1 MKLGAGRM
9 ERCVVL
15 WAYALLPFV
24 QGHSLF
30 TCEPIIVPRCMKM
43 TYNMTFFPNLMGH
56 YDQNTAAVEM
66 KHFLPLA
73 NLECSPNVE
82 TFLCKAFV
90 PTCTEQTQVA
100 PPCRKFCE
108 KVYSDCKNLI
118 DTFGIRWP
126 KELQCDQL
134 QYCDE
139 TAPVTSDP
147 NSLFPGPQK
156 KTDQVLR
163 DIGIWC
169 PRHLKTSGEH
179 GYKFL
184 GVDQCAPPCPNMY
197 FTSDEL
203 EFAKSFIGI
212 VSIFCLCATLFTVL
226 TFLINVQRF
235 RYPERPIIYY
245 SVCYSIVSLM
255 YFIGFLLGNSTAC
268 NNKTD
273 DKLEIG
279 DTVVLGSQNKACTI
293 LFMFLYFFTMAGTV
307 WWVILTI
314 TWFLAA
320 GRKWSCEAIE
330 QKAVWF
336 HAVAWGA
343 PGFLTILLLA
353 MNKVEGDNI
362 SGVCFVGLYD
372 LDASRYFV
380 LLPLCLCVFVGL
392 SLLLAGIISLNH
404 VRQVIQHDGRN
415 QEKLKKFMIRI
426 GVFSGLY
433 LVPLVTLLGCY
444 VYEQVN
450 RVTWELTWVS
460 DHCRQ
465 YHIPCPPQKKK
476 ETRPDLALF
485 MIKYL
490 MTLIVGISA
499 IFWVGSKKTCTEWA
513 GFFKRN
519 RKRDPISESRRVLQE
534 SCEFFLKHNSKVKPQ
549 KKHGKPSSHKL
560 KVISKSMGTST
571 GATASHSTSAMA
583 ITNHDYLGQETTTE
597 IQTSPETSVRDMRPD
612 GVATPRLRDQ
622 SGSREPASPG
632 ASSSRL
638 CAEQVDKTGRVSA
651 SGNDKISVSGS
662 TRSEGRATP
671 RSEVIETGPALG
683 NNLQVPSS
691 SKPSSL
697 KGSASLLPQLV
708 PEAREEQGVGT

>member
-1 MKLGAGRM
+1 MEMAPFLLLG
-9 ERCVVL
+9 L
-15 WAYALLPFV
+15 FLPLV
-24 QGHSLF
+24 RGHSLF
-30 TCEPIIVPRCMKM
+30 TCEPITVPRCMKM
-43 TYNMTFFPNLMGH
+43 AYNMTFFPNLMGH
-56 YDQNTAAVEM
+56 YDQGAAAVEM
-66 KHFLPLA
+66 EHFLPVA

-82 TFLCKAFV
+82 LFLCQAFV
-90 PTCTEQTQVA
+90 PTCTEQIHVV
-100 PPCRKFCE
+100 PPCRKLCE
-108 KVYSDCKNLI
+108 KVYSDCKSLI

-126 KELQCDQL
+126 EELECNRLPPCD
-134 QYCDE
+134 DA
-139 TAPVTSDP
+139 APVTP
-147 NSLFPGPQK
+147 HPHTELAGPQR
-156 KTDQVLR
+156 KTEQVPR
-163 DIGIWC
+163 DIGFWC
-169 PRHLKTSGEH
+169 PKHLKASGEQ

-184 GVDQCAPPCPNMY
+184 GIDQCAPPCPNMY
-197 FTSDEL
+197 FKSDEL
-203 EFAKSFIGI
+203 DFAKSFIGI
-212 VSIFCLCATLFTVL
+212 VSIFCLCATLFTFL
-226 TFLINVQRF
+226 TFLIDVRRF

-255 YFIGFLLGNSTAC
+255 YFVGFLLGNSTAC
-268 NNKTD
+268 NKAD
-273 DKLEIG
+273 EKLELG
-279 DTVVLGSQNKACTI
+279 DTVVLGSKNKACSVV
-293 LFMFLYFFTMAGTV
+293 FMFLYFFTMAGTV

-336 HAVAWGA
+336 HAVAWGM
-343 PGFLTILLLA
+343 PGFLTVMLLA

-444 VYEQVN
+444 VYELVN
-450 RVTWELTWVS
+450 RITWEITWFS

-465 YHIPCPPQKKK
+465 YRIPCPYQANPKA
-476 ETRPDLALF
+476 RPELALF

-499 IFWVGSKKTCTEWA
+499 VFWVGSKKTCTEWA
-513 GFFKRN
+513 GFFRRN

-534 SCEFFLKHNSKVKPQ
+534 SCEFFLKHNSKVKHK
-549 KKHGKPSSHKL
+549 KKHGKPGTHKL

-571 GATASHSTSAMA
+571 GGTADHCTSAMA
-583 ITNHDYLGQETTTE
+583 IADHDYLGQETSTE
-597 IQTSPETSVRDMRPD
+597 IQTSPEASVKEARADR
-612 GVATPRLRDQ
+612 ANTPRAKDQ
-622 SGSREPASPG
+622 DCGEPASLA
-632 ASSSRL
+632 ASSSKL
-638 CAEQVDKTGRVSA
+638 PVEQNDRKGRAGSVKEKSVVSEGAPSEGRVSPK
-651 SGNDKISVSGS
+651 NDV
-662 TRSEGRATP
+662 T
-671 RSEVIETGPALG
+671 ETGPVKC
-683 NNLQVPSS
+683 NSWQVPSS
-691 SKPSSL
+691 SEASSL
-697 KGSASLLPQLV
+697 KGSASLLV
-708 PEAREEQGVGT
+708 RSASGVRKEQGAAAHSDT

>member
-1 MKLGAGRM
+1 
-9 ERCVVL
+9 
-15 WAYALLPFV
+15 
-24 QGHSLF
+24 
-30 TCEPIIVPRCMKM
+30 
-43 TYNMTFFPNLMGH
+43 
-56 YDQNTAAVEM
+56 
-66 KHFLPLA
+66 
-73 NLECSPNVE
+73 
-82 TFLCKAFV
+82 
-90 PTCTEQTQVA
+90 
-100 PPCRKFCE
+100 
-108 KVYSDCKNLI
+108 
-118 DTFGIRWP
+118 
-126 KELQCDQL
+126 
-134 QYCDE
+134 
-139 TAPVTSDP
+139 
-147 NSLFPGPQK
+147 
-156 KTDQVLR
+156 
-163 DIGIWC
+163 
-169 PRHLKTSGEH
+169 
-179 GYKFL
+179 
-184 GVDQCAPPCPNMY
+184 MY
-197 FTSDEL
+197 FKSDEL

-212 VSIFCLCATLFTVL
+212 VSIFCLCATLFTFL
-226 TFLINVQRF
+226 TFLIDVKRF

-255 YFIGFLLGNSTAC
+255 YFIGFLLGNRTAC
-268 NNKTD
+268 NKAD
-273 DKLEIG
+273 EKLELG
-279 DTVVLGSQNKACTI
+279 DTVVLGSQNKACTV

-336 HAVAWGA
+336 HAVAWGV
-343 PGFLTILLLA
+343 PGFLTVLLLA

-380 LLPLCLCVFVGL
+380 LLPLCFCVFVGL

-450 RVTWELTWVS
+450 RMTWEITWVS

-465 YHIPCPPQKKK
+465 YHIPCPYQAKT
-476 ETRPDLALF
+476 ETRPELALF

-499 IFWVGSKKTCTEWA
+499 VFWVGSKKTCTEWA

-534 SCEFFLKHNSKVKPQ
+534 SCEFFLKHNSKVKHK
-549 KKHGKPSSHKL
+549 KKHYKPSSHKL

-571 GATASHSTSAMA
+571 GATANHGTSAVA
-583 ITNHDYLGQETTTE
+583 ITDHDYLGQETLTE
-597 IQTSPETSVRDMRPD
+597 IQTSPETSVREVRAD
-612 GVATPRLRDQ
+612 GASTPR
-622 SGSREPASPG
+622 SREQDCGEPASPA

-638 CAEQVDKTGRVSA
+638 CGEQADKNGRA
-651 SGNDKISVSGS
+651 SNGNDKISVSES
-662 TRSEGRATP
+662 TRGEGRVTP
-671 RSEVIETGPALG
+671 KSDAAETGPG
-683 NNLQVPSS
+683 QSSGLQAPGASGPGS
-691 SKPSSL
+691 QR
-697 KGSASLLPQLV
+697 GSASLL
-708 PEAREEQGVGT
+708 AHAASGGRKDQGAGGHSDT

>member
-1 MKLGAGRM
+1 
-9 ERCVVL
+9 
-15 WAYALLPFV
+15 
-24 QGHSLF
+24 
-30 TCEPIIVPRCMKM
+30 MKM
-43 TYNMTFFPNLMGH
+43 AYNMTFFPNLMGH
-56 YDQNTAAVEM
+56 YDQSIAAVEM
-66 KHFLPLA
+66 ELFLPLA

-90 PTCTEQTQVA
+90 PTCTEQIDVV

-108 KVYSDCKNLI
+108 KVYSDCKKLM

-126 KELQCDQL
+126 EELECDRL

-139 TAPVTSDP
+139 SVPVTFDQHTEFLSP
-147 NSLFPGPQK
+147 HK
-156 KTDQVLR
+156 KTEQVQR
-163 DIGIWC
+163 DIGFWC
-169 PRHLKTSGEH
+169 PRHLKTSGGQ

-184 GVDQCAPPCPNMY
+184 GIDQCAPPCPNMY
-197 FTSDEL
+197 FKSDEL

-212 VSIFCLCATLFTVL
+212 VSIFCLCATLFTFL
-226 TFLINVQRF
+226 TFLIDVRRF

-268 NNKTD
+268 NKAD
-273 DKLEIG
+273 EKLELG
-279 DTVVLGSQNKACTI
+279 DTVVLGSQNKACTV

-336 HAVAWGA
+336 HAVAWGM
-343 PGFLTILLLA
+343 PGFLTVMLLA

-450 RVTWELTWVS
+450 RITWEITWVS

-465 YHIPCPPQKKK
+465 YHIPCPYQAKA
-476 ETRPDLALF
+476 ETRPELALF

-499 IFWVGSKKTCTEWA
+499 VFWVGSKKTCTEWA
-513 GFFKRN
+513 GFFKRS
-519 RKRDPISESRRVLQE
+519 RKKDPISESRRVLQE
-534 SCEFFLKHNSKVKPQ
+534 SCEFFLKHNSKVKHK
-549 KKHGKPSSHKL
+549 KKHYKPSSHKL

-571 GATASHSTSAMA
+571 GATANHGTSAVA
-583 ITNHDYLGQETTTE
+583 ITNHDYLGQETLTE
-597 IQTSPETSVRDMRPD
+597 IQTSPETSVREVRAD
-612 GVATPRLRDQ
+612 GASTSKLREQDCE
-622 SGSREPASPG
+622 EPASPA
-632 ASSSRL
+632 ASSTKP
-638 CAEQVDKTGRVSA
+638 CGEQTDGKGRAGNV
-651 SGNDKISVSGS
+651 NDKSSVSES
-662 TRSEGRATP
+662 ARSEGRVTP
-671 RSEVIETGPALG
+671 KSDITETGPVQSNSLH
-683 NNLQVPSS
+683 VPRSS
-691 SKPSSL
+691 EPSSL
-697 KGSASLLPQLV
+697 KGSTSLLV
-708 PEAREEQGVGT
+708 HSASGVGKEQGTGGHSDT